1 MLVAKSGQATT
12 NGQEGTAAVAEGTT
26 QNTAQEGHPLRL
38 TTRRQS
44 SQTQK
49 QEAME
54 ATTVTSTSVTERKRQ
69 DGDDREQPPP
79 SDDGDLGESKTV
91 SQAPVKTEIVW
102 TQRVLFV
109 FLHAGAACGLYCAL
123 FTAKWQTSL
132 RRRRPHSADKRAFG
146 GEQAN
151 ADKKYTQ
158 DDANRIVCLVID
170 DFARLIGMISCRNV
184 MAKQTRGTFIGLGI
198 SGVGS
203 SVAAHR
209 LWCHRTFKAKL
220 PLRIL
225 LMVANCF
232 ALQNDIYEW
241 TRDHRLHHKYSDT
254 TADPHNI
261 NRGFFFAHMGWLMC
275 KKHPEVFRK
284 GATIDCSDVL
294 ADPVVA
300 FQRKYYVPLVT
311 FFCFVLPTLVPMW
324 LVGETFWNAH
334 LVNGLLRYTVS
345 LHMTWL
351 VNSAAHT
358 WGYRPYDKHIAPTEN
373 PAMAFGL
380 FGEGFHNFHHAFP
393 QDYKSSEFG
402 PLLNP
407 ATIFIDLM
415 AYIGQAYDLK
425 TTPKHLIQKRIE
437 RTGDEKQHFLK
448 AFVPT

>member
-1 MLVAKSGQATT
+1 MTT
-12 NGQEGTAAVAEGTT
+12 
-26 QNTAQEGHPLRL
+26 
-38 TTRRQS
+38 
-44 SQTQK
+44 
-49 QEAME
+49 
-54 ATTVTSTSVTERKRQ
+54 TTVTTTSVTERKRQ
-69 DGDDREQPPP
+69 DGDDHEHQAPR
-79 SDDGDLGESKTV
+79 DDDDLEESKSV
-91 SQAPVKTEIVW
+91 SQVPVKTEIVW
-102 TQRVLFV
+102 RNVWLFV
-109 FLHAGAACGLYCAL
+109 FLHLGAACGLYCAI
-123 FTAKWQTSL
+123 FTAKWQTNL
-132 RRRRPHSADKRAFG
+132 LA
-146 GEQAN
+146 
-151 ADKKYTQ
+151 
-158 DDANRIVCLVID
+158 
-170 DFARLIGMISCRNV
+170 
-184 MAKQTRGTFIGLGI
+184 FIGLGI

-220 PLRIL
+220 PLRVL
-225 LMVANCF
+225 LMLANCF

-254 TADPHNI
+254 DADPHNI

-311 FFCFVLPTLVPMW
+311 LFCFVVPTLVPMW

-334 LVNGLLRYTVS
+334 LVNSMLRYTVA

-351 VNSAAHT
+351 VNSAAHS
-358 WGYRPYDKHIAPTEN
+358 WGYRPYDKNIAPTEN
-373 PAMAFGL
+373 PAIAIGL

-415 AYIGQAYDLK
+415 ALIGQAYDLK

-437 RTGDEKQHFLK
+437 RTGDEKQHYLK

>member
-1 MLVAKSGQATT
+1 MTT
-12 NGQEGTAAVAEGTT
+12 
-26 QNTAQEGHPLRL
+26 
-38 TTRRQS
+38 
-44 SQTQK
+44 
-49 QEAME
+49 
-54 ATTVTSTSVTERKRQ
+54 TTVTSTSVTERKRQ
-69 DGDDREQPPP
+69 DGDDREQQPPP
-79 SDDGDLGESKTV
+79 CDDGDLDESKTV
-91 SQAPVKTEIVW
+91 SQAPFKTEIVW
-102 TQRVLFV
+102 RNVWLFV
-109 FLHAGAACGLYCAL
+109 FLHAGAAAGLYCAI

-132 RRRRPHSADKRAFG
+132 LA
-146 GEQAN
+146 
-151 ADKKYTQ
+151 
-158 DDANRIVCLVID
+158 
-170 DFARLIGMISCRNV
+170 
-184 MAKQTRGTFIGLGI
+184 FIGLGI

-254 TADPHNI
+254 DADPHNI

-380 FGEGFHNFHHAFP
+380 FGEGFHNFHHSFP

-437 RTGDEKQHFLK
+437 RTGDEKQHYLK